1 MSDTD
6 TQCSNIWEGSA
17 RLNAHLSAKQRS
29 QRHRKCHKLY
39 SAKETNYG
47 TLLVLERPPESPDLK
62 SIKSLWTWR
71 WPRSNKH
78 SFNWNVSSFIT
89 FSRSKCQMHSNNKFK
104 VSKCS
109 VTFSSIYPFGEH
121 TSTLPEMG
129 NVIIVNYILTF
140 FYSKNS
146 DWNDCR
152 DIQSYVKRCVNKS
165 KQKRCFRELS

>member
-1 MSDTD
+1 MQQHLGRFSSTKCSSFGKTKISKTPQMPQTILSKGNKLWDTA
-6 TQCSNIWEGSA
+6 SA
-17 RLNAHLSAKQRS
+17 WQ
-29 QRHRKCHKLY
+29 
-39 SAKETNYG
+39 
-47 TLLVLERPPESPDLK
+47 PESPDLK

-78 SFNWNVSSFIT
+78 SFNWNVSSFVT

-165 KQKRCFRELS
+165 KQKLCFRELS